1 MTENRLYQYWPVI
14 IGQYKNPEH
23 NLIKILSS
31 KIKDKKIKDVNTL
44 TNLLY
49 DYARIMDGEKP
60 NDISN
65 FSKNMQE
72 VLSKIK

>member
-1 MTENRLYQYWPVI
+1 MK
-14 IGQYKNPEH
+14 KNTRIC
-23 NLIKILSS
+23 LKKIQ
-31 KIKDKKIKDVNTL
+31 IKDKKIKDVNTL

-49 DYARIMDGEKP
+49 DYALIMDGEKP